1 MISAL
6 TVLLAGLLWV
16 AVLFGV
22 AVYGERRADRLA
34 RQWPLIYA
42 LSLAVYCT
50 SWTFYGTVTQAARW
64 QTWLPP
70 TFIGTI
76 LLFVFGTR
84 FLSRLAELARSEN
97 SASLADLIA
106 ARLGKSR
113 ALASTI
119 TAVAVFGM
127 VPYVALQLKAVA
139 MSYALLTGA
148 GVNAPPA
155 WQDSA
160 FWVALTMMAFALLFG
175 TRRASATEHNRG
187 LILAIAFESL
197 FKLAALLAVGW
208 FAISGIGAPQ
218 VSMPALPVTQLIG
231 RPDGGFFALIGLG
244 ALAMFTLPHQFHVG
258 TVELRDTAHL
268 RTARWM
274 FPLYLV
280 LMAVPI
286 LPLALIGHARLG
298 ETFPSD
304 LYTLGLPL
312 AAQQPA
318 LAMFAFLGG
327 LSAATGMVILAAIT
341 LSIMI
346 ANHWIAPYFLRVAT
360 QSGDTDLRPV
370 VLAHR
375 RMGIVLVI
383 GLAYGYSRA
392 MGASDVLA
400 DIGALSFSA
409 LAQLAPAL
417 IAAVYWPKIS
427 ARAVLA
433 GLWVGAATWL
443 WLLLVPVAQ
452 QAGVVPDLARLG
464 VPGWLTPQEFLGLH
478 ALDPLARGVL
488 LSLLSNVLTM
498 LVATRTWR
506 PQLVTPGDGISVGA
520 LRDLARRF
528 LSIPQLDQ
536 LFDGQD
542 RAQLASSSLVA
553 GCERE
558 LAAVVGAAS
567 ARLLVD
573 AARGGQSAPL
583 DTVATLVG
591 AASQALRFNQQLL
604 EAALQNMSQGIS
616 VVDSDLR
623 LVAWNERYAAFFDYP
638 DALLQVGM
646 PVQTLVQFNAE
657 RGLLGSGEVAVLVRR
672 RLLHMRQGTPYVS
685 ERLFPDGSAVEI
697 RGNPM
702 PGGGF
707 VATFTDV
714 TAFRSA
720 EVALKRANETL
731 EQRVNER
738 TRESETARAE
748 AERANLAKSRFLA
761 AVSHDLLQ
769 PVHAAHL
776 FAHALSEQLRHA
788 QYEEAVRNIEGALT
802 SAEGLLAGLLDISR
816 LGGGGMTPQPQS
828 FCLSEM
834 LSSLTSEFSV
844 LARERGIA
852 LHAVP
857 CRAWVYS
864 DPQLLRRVL
873 QNFLANAVRYTESG
887 RILIGCRRVGANVRG
902 AGQEQNDAA
911 LRIEVWDT
919 GPGIAEAH
927 REVIFEEF
935 RRLDHGGQGLGLGL
949 AIAERIAR
957 LLEHRLGLRSQLER
971 GSVFSI
977 ELPRASPLQVAPTP
991 IPIPTRLVNRVRV
1004 LVVDNDDA
1012 VMRGMHSL
1020 LEGWQCDVL
1029 VARNARDAETLADG
1043 TPPDLLL
1050 LDYHLDAGDTGLMLL
1065 ERLRDRVGDVP
1076 AIIISADHGEALRH
1090 AVAAAGC
1097 HLLHKPL
1104 KPLAL
1109 KSLMARLLGPRQRS
1123 D

>member
-1 MISAL
+1 MISSL
-6 TVLLAGLLWV
+6 TVLLAGLCWV

-22 AVYGERRADRLA
+22 AVYGERRADRFN
-34 RQWPLIYA
+34 QHWGLIYA

-64 QTWLPP
+64 QTWMPP

-76 LLFVFGTR
+76 LLFAFGTG
-84 FLSRLAELARSEN
+84 FLSRLAALARREN

-106 ARLGKSR
+106 ARLGKSG
-113 ALASTI
+113 ALAGVI

-139 MSYALLTGA
+139 MSYSLLIGTGMD
-148 GVNAPPA
+148 APPT
-155 WQDSA
+155 WQDAA
-160 FWVALTMMAFALLFG
+160 FWVALTMGTFALLFG
-175 TRRASATEHNRG
+175 TRRAAATEHNRG
-187 LILAIAFESL
+187 VVLAIAFESL

-208 FAISGIGAPQ
+208 FAVANSQSLSIDF
-218 VSMPALPVTQLIG
+218 PVTQWAG
-231 RPDGGFFALIGLG
+231 RPDGGFMALVGLG

-258 TVELRDTAHL
+258 TVELRDPQHL
-268 RTARWM
+268 RTARWL

-280 LMAVPI
+280 LMSLPI
-286 LPLALIGHARLG
+286 LPLALIGEATLG
-298 ETFPSD
+298 PEFPSD

-312 AAQQPA
+312 ANGQPA
-318 LAMFAFLGG
+318 LALWAFLGG

-346 ANHWIAPYFLRVAT
+346 ANHWIAPRALRLAGR
-360 QSGDTDLRPV
+360 SGDTDLRPV
-370 VLAHR
+370 VLVHR
-375 RMGIVLVI
+375 RIGIVLVMAM
-383 GLAYGYSRA
+383 AYGYSRA
-392 MGASDVLA
+392 MGASDALA

-417 IAAVYWPKIS
+417 LAAVYWPRLGS
-427 ARAVLA
+427 RAVLF
-433 GLWVGAATWL
+433 GLCIGALVWV
-443 WLLLVPVAQ
+443 WLLLVPVAMQ
-452 QAGVVPDLARLG
+452 SGVVPELSTLG
-464 VPGWLTPQEFLGLH
+464 VPAWLTPQAFVGLQTM
-478 ALDPLARGVL
+478 DPLARGVFV
-488 LSLLSNVLTM
+488 SLLCNVLAM
-498 LVATRTWR
+498 LAAAQWRR
-506 PQLVTPGDGISVGA
+506 PQLVKSGKDIHVGA

-528 LSIPQLDQ
+528 VSTGALEE
-536 LFDGQD
+536 LFRGTV
-542 RAQLASSSLVA
+542 AAEMASDELVVA
-553 GCERE
+553 CERE

-573 AARGGQSAPL
+573 AARGGDGTPL

-591 AASQALRFNQQLL
+591 EASQALRFNQQLL

-616 VVDSDLR
+616 VVDQSLC
-623 LVAWNERYAAFFDYP
+623 LVAWNECYASMFQYP
-638 DALLQVGM
+638 QSLMRVGT
-646 PVQTLVQFNAE
+646 PIADLVRHNAKI
-657 RGLLGSGEVAVLVRR
+657 GLLGTGTPAQLVER
-672 RLLHMRQGTPYVS
+672 RLEHMRAGTPYIS
-685 ERLFPDGSAVEI
+685 ERQFPDGSVVEI

-720 EVALKRANETL
+720 ERALKRVNETL
-731 EQRVNER
+731 EQRVHER
-738 TRESETARAE
+738 TRESELARAE

-776 FAHALSEQLRHA
+776 FAHALAEQLQHP
-788 QYEEAVRNIEGALT
+788 QYAAGVRNIEGALN

-816 LGGGGMTPQPQS
+816 LDAGGMTPDLQV
-828 FCLSEM
+828 FCISDL
-834 LSSLTSEFSV
+834 LQGLASEFSV
-844 LARERGIA
+844 LAKERGIA

-857 CRAWVYS
+857 CSIWVRS

-873 QNFLANAVRYTESG
+873 QNFLANAVRYTQRG
-887 RILIGCRRVGANVRG
+887 RILIGCRRAVTENANASFRV
-902 AGQEQNDAA
+902 

-919 GPGIAEAH
+919 GPGIQDAH

-935 RRLDHGGQGLGLGL
+935 RRLEHGGQGLGLGL

-957 LLEHRLGLRSQLER
+957 LLEHRLDLRSELGR

-977 ELPRASPLQVAPTP
+977 AVPCAAPLLEQATETIAPAQ
-991 IPIPTRLVNRVRV
+991 IQRRVRV
-1004 LVVDNDDA
+1004 CVVDNDDA
-1012 VMRGMHSL
+1012 VMRGMRAL
-1020 LEGWQCDVL
+1020 LEGWRCEV
-1029 VARNARDAETLADG
+1029 VSARNGSEAERLLADRA
-1043 TPPDLLL
+1043 PDLLL
-1050 LDYHLDAGDTGLMLL
+1050 LDYHLDAGDTGLDLRK
-1065 ERLRDRVGDVP
+1065 RLQARLGDIP
-1076 AIIISADHGEALRH
+1076 TIIISADHGEALRS
-1090 AVAAAGC
+1090 AVAQAGC
-1097 HLLHKPL
+1097 QLLHKPL

-1109 KSLMARLLGPRQRS
+1109 KSLMARLLGARS

>member
-1 MISAL
+1 MISSL
-6 TVLLAGLLWV
+6 TVMLAGLFWV

-22 AVYGERRADRLA
+22 ALYGERRADRLS

-76 LLFVFGTR
+76 LLFAFGTR
-84 FLSRLAELARSEN
+84 FLLRLADLARSEN

-106 ARLGKSR
+106 ARFGKSR

-139 MSYALLTGA
+139 MSYALLTGG
-148 GVNAPPA
+148 GVDAPPA
-155 WQDSA
+155 WQDAA

-208 FAISGIGAPQ
+208 FAVAGVSSG
-218 VSMPALPVTQLIG
+218 SMPALPVTQLIG
-231 RPDGGFFALIGLG
+231 KPDGGFFALIGLG

-258 TVELRDTAHL
+258 TVELRDTLHL

-280 LMAVPI
+280 LMALPI
-286 LPLALIGHARLG
+286 LPLALIGRATLG
-298 ETFPSD
+298 AAFPSD

-312 AAQQPA
+312 AADRPM

-346 ANHWIAPYFLRVAT
+346 ANHWIAPYALRVAA

-375 RMGIVLVI
+375 RLGILLVI
-383 GLAYGYSRA
+383 GMAYGYSRA
-392 MGASDVLA
+392 MGASDALA

-417 IAAVYWPKIS
+417 VAAVYWPRLG
-427 ARAVLA
+427 ARAVLI
-433 GLWVGAATWL
+433 GLWVGALIWL
-443 WLLLVPVAQ
+443 WLLLVPVAM

-464 VPGWLTPQEFLGLH
+464 MPLWMTPQGFLGLR

-488 LSLLSNVLTM
+488 VSLAANICAM
-498 LVATRTWR
+498 LLAARGWA
-506 PQLVTPGDGISVGA
+506 PQLAARGDGISVGA
-520 LRDLARRF
+520 LSDLARRF
-528 LSIPQLDQ
+528 VSRHQLDQ
-536 LFDGQD
+536 LFGEKD
-542 RAQLASSSLVA
+542 RSVMADPNLVA
-553 GCERE
+553 ACERE

-616 VVDSDLR
+616 VVDGALR
-623 LVAWNERYAAFFDYP
+623 LVAWNERYAQFFKYP
-638 DALLQVGM
+638 ESMLQVGM
-646 PVQTLVQFNAE
+646 PVQELVRFNAD
-657 RGLLGSGEVAVLVRR
+657 RGLLGPGAADTLVQR
-672 RLLHMRQGTPYVS
+672 RLQHMRQGTPYVS
-685 ERLFPDGSAVEI
+685 ERHFPDGTAVEI

-720 EVALKRANETL
+720 EAALKRANETL
-731 EQRVNER
+731 EQRVTER
-738 TRESETARAE
+738 TQESEAARAE

-788 QYEEAVRNIEGALT
+788 QYQEGVRNIEGALS
-802 SAEGLLAGLLDISR
+802 SAEGLLGGLLDISR
-816 LGGGGMTPQPQS
+816 LDAGGMTPQLQS

-834 LSSLTSEFSV
+834 LQNLASEFSV
-844 LARERGIA
+844 LARERGLM
-852 LHAVP
+852 LHAVSS
-857 CRAWVYS
+857 RAWVTS

-873 QNFLANAVRYTESG
+873 QNFLANAVRYTERG
-887 RILIGCRRVGANVRG
+887 RILFGCRRVCNGKGDPVS
-902 AGQEQNDAA
+902 AA
-911 LRIEVWDT
+911 HLRIEVWDT

-927 REVIFEEF
+927 RDLIFEEF

-949 AIAERIAR
+949 AIAERVAR
-957 LLEHRLGLRSQLER
+957 LLGHRLGLHSQPGV
-971 GSVFSI
+971 GSRFSI
-977 ELPRASPLQVAPTP
+977 EVPMATP
-991 IPIPTRLVNRVRV
+991 VTIAATPAATPAQLDQRIRV

-1012 VMRGMHSL
+1012 VMRGMLSL
-1020 LEGWQCDVL
+1020 LEGWQCQVL
-1029 VARNARDAETLADG
+1029 AARIARDAEILADG

-1050 LDYHLDAGDTGLMLL
+1050 LDYHLDAGDTGLALL
-1065 ERLRDRVGDVP
+1065 ERLRERIGDVP
-1076 AIIISADHGEALRH
+1076 AIIISADHGEVLRQ

-1109 KSLMARLLGPRQRS
+1109 KSLMARLLGPRPRP
-1123 D
+1123 